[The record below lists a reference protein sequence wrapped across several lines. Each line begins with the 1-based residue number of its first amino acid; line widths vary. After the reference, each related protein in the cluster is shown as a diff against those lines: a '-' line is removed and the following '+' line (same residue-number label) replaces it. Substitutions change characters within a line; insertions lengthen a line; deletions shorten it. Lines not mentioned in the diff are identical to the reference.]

1 MELHLIPAAWRGVR
15 DKPGCFLDP
24 FSAPATEASEATPV
38 HSSSSS
44 GGSGPTKATYV
55 LHLPLEMVF

>member
-1 MELHLIPAAWRGVR
+1 MELHLTPAAWRGVR
-15 DKPGCFLDP
+15 DEPWCFLDP
-24 FSAPATEASEATPV
+24 LSAPATEDSEATPV

-55 LHLPLEMVF
+55 LHLPLEIMF